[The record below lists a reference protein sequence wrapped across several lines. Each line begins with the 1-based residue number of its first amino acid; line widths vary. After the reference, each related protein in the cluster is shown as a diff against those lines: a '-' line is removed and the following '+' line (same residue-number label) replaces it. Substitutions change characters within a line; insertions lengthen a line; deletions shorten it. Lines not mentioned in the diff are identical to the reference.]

1 MEGTDIVKMD
11 YNITMLLL
19 KLIRLPLTILIR
31 MKERSKPINTIL
43 RVLSKTES
51 LEHKWRKKIYTLMK
65 DKIRSFIQSLIIQV
79 TCGTKQELLKLFT
92 SNALSEDG
100 LLEGK

>member
-1 MEGTDIVKMD
+1 
-11 YNITMLLL
+11 
-19 KLIRLPLTILIR
+19 
-31 MKERSKPINTIL
+31 
-43 RVLSKTES
+43 
-51 LEHKWRKKIYTLMK
+51 
-65 DKIRSFIQSLIIQV
+65 V